1 MELTTRCL
9 KGRAKHPL
17 AFSSDR
23 NMVRVKICGIT
34 NLEDAQE
41 AINLGADALG
51 FNFYKRSSRYIEP
64 AKAKPIIEALP
75 PLISLVGIFVDEF
88 SPERIRSIAHA
99 IGLGTIQLHGSE
111 SPEYVKKISEVRI
124 IKAFRVGETF
134 DLTQLAAFRVGAYLL
149 DTYDAKQLGG
159 TGKTFNWDVAVQAK
173 QQGRVILAGGLS
185 SENVAEAV
193 LHVRPY
199 AVDVCSAIESE
210 PGKKDFHKM
219 EALFREVH
227 RARALLAADQAG

>member
-1 MELTTRCL
+1 
-9 KGRAKHPL
+9 
-17 AFSSDR
+17 
-23 NMVRVKICGIT
+23 MVRVKICGIT

-41 AINLGADALG
+41 AISLGADALG

-111 SPEYVKKISEVRI
+111 SPEYVKKIGEVRI
-124 IKAFRVGETF
+124 IKAFRVSESF
-134 DLTQLAAFRVGAYLL
+134 DLAQLATFRVGAYLL
-149 DTYDAKQLGG
+149 DAYDEKQLGG
-159 TGKTFNWDVAVQAK
+159 TGKTFNWDVAVEAK
-173 QQGRVILAGGLS
+173 RHGRVILAGGLS
-185 SENVAEAV
+185 SENVAEAIAQ
-193 LHVRPY
+193 VRPY

-210 PGKKDFHKM
+210 PGKKDFQKM
-219 EALFREVH
+219 EALFREVR
-227 RARALLAADQAG
+227 RARSLLASQA

>member
-1 MELTTRCL
+1 ML
-9 KGRAKHPL
+9 
-17 AFSSDR
+17 

-124 IKAFRVGETF
+124 IKAFRVGENF

-149 DTYDAKQLGG
+149 DAYDAKQLGG

-173 QQGRVILAGGLS
+173 QHGRVILAGGLS

-193 LHVRPY
+193 LQVRPY

-210 PGKKDFHKM
+210 PGKKDFQKM
-219 EALFREVH
+219 EALFREIH
-227 RARALLAADQAG
+227 RARTLLAADQGS

>member
-1 MELTTRCL
+1 
-9 KGRAKHPL
+9 
-17 AFSSDR
+17 
-23 NMVRVKICGIT
+23 MVRVKICGIT
-34 NLEDAQE
+34 NLEDARE

-51 FNFYKRSSRYIEP
+51 FNFYKRSPRYIEP

-75 PLISLVGIFVDEF
+75 PLISLVGVFVDEF

-111 SPEYVKKISEVRI
+111 SPEYVKK
-124 IKAFRVGETF
+124 FRVSENF
-134 DLTQLAAFRVGAYLL
+134 DLTQLATFRVGAYLL
-149 DTYDAKQLGG
+149 DAYDAKQLGG

-173 QQGRVILAGGLS
+173 QHGRVILAGGLS
-185 SENVAEAV
+185 SENVADAV
-193 LHVRPY
+193 LQVRPY

-210 PGKKDFHKM
+210 PGKKDPQKM

-227 RARALLAADQAG
+227 RARSLLAVNSSEGPPLLLDV

>member
-1 MELTTRCL
+1 M
-9 KGRAKHPL
+9 
-17 AFSSDR
+17 S
-23 NMVRVKICGIT
+23 MVRVKICGIT

-124 IKAFRVGETF
+124 IKAFRVGENF
-134 DLTQLAAFRVGAYLL
+134 DLTQLAAFPVGAYLL
-149 DTYDAKQLGG
+149 DAYDAKQLGG

-173 QQGRVILAGGLS
+173 QHGRVILAGGLS

-193 LHVRPY
+193 LQVRPY

-210 PGKKDFHKM
+210 PGKKDFQKM

-227 RARALLAADQAG
+227 RARVLLAADQGG